1 MMPARS
7 GADPEA
13 QWPPRSPHD
22 VLLSTPKGRER
33 LRRMAERA
41 SPSPSPSK
49 RGRITPSFASRSI
62 NPRRNNADDMD
73 IDMDGDEE
81 DDEEDEEMLQLKL
94 EAIQAK
100 LKLKKLQ
107 SAKAKKASGGDANS
121 TRTESN
127 PIPDISVRRRAQ
139 SQIELSRP
147 APAPRS
153 QSQAEIQVP
162 VSPVRRAPIPQPDNS
177 PSRVRLGIDKGI
189 KAKDVSLKRAPSLRK
204 TTENSNGSQ
213 GGYLRRAHTPSLV
226 NAEQPTKQERP
237 MTFSERLA
245 AARSEEQSRQERRE
259 RIKQVRTNA
268 FELGRQEM
276 EQFKSNAQ
284 EIPDL
289 PVQPE
294 QFSHEEVMAGSQL
307 RRSNTMPSL
316 RRPTLDENRS
326 GSSLGGGSDSQASQS
341 KKVSPSEVPEEEAS
355 AFEPYSAVHLSK
367 RVIPHPVLTRNL
379 AGKKTYVIKDLL
391 KHVKAPEFQLPEI
404 EQDIVVFGILA
415 SKSDPRS
422 HKTSNNNLKEKTQ
435 TDPAK
440 GKYMVLQ
447 LVDLQWEL
455 ELFLFNSG
463 FDRYWKLTPGTLLAV
478 LNPNI
483 MPPPP
488 GRTDTGRFSLVINSG
503 QDTILEI
510 GTARDLGFC
519 KSIKK
524 DGEPCNGW
532 VNRKRTEFCEF
543 HMNLGLAK
551 HRQARQDVNAF
562 NTGLGPRRHGDG
574 NGGGRGHKNSY
585 RLHDWEGHANDP
597 KKKGGRGNFDRA
609 TGSQLFMNK
618 QSAASMLD
626 NEIIGGR
633 VADTMERGEAL
644 RRRLATEEKER
655 ELMKTLGKIGS
666 GAGKEYMQKGGT
678 GATASRNGVISTQ
691 GTLGSSF
698 PGSTT
703 EDQPRQDADAR
714 ALGLVRPKGSEPK
727 MHLSPVKR
735 KRSDNSS
742 FGSVSVS
749 GSGTGSGTGSKPALG
764 WGGGLRDKL
773 SRMKDGE
780 RLRPAT
786 SASSFSFSNPNSSS
800 VAGGDRDASGTDDAG
815 GGGRGRSGSMRS
827 PARKKTRFVTEKG
840 IREAGR
846 ESLGGELG
854 SAEGDA
860 LAKMDAKSAGSQP
873 SRQRRVVVLDDD
885 DDDDELEILR

>member
-22 VLLSTPKGRER
+22 VLLSTPGGRER

-49 RGRITPSFASRSI
+49 RSRITPILLSRSS
-62 NPRRNNADDMD
+62 NSRRNIVDDLDTDMRMD
-73 IDMDGDEE
+73 VDEAEDE

-94 EAIQAK
+94 QAIQAK

-107 SAKAKKASGGDANS
+107 SAKAKKASGGDATL

-127 PIPDISVRRRAQ
+127 PIPDISITSRA
-139 SQIELSRP
+139 
-147 APAPRS
+147 RS
-153 QSQAEIQVP
+153 QTESVRPRPTQRSRSQTEIQVP
-162 VSPVRRAPIPQPDNS
+162 VSPVRRAPVLQPDS

-189 KAKDVSLKRAPSLRK
+189 KAKDISLKRAPSLRK

-213 GGYLRRAHTPSLV
+213 GGGYLRRAHTPSFT
-226 NAEQPTKQERP
+226 NAEQSTKQERP

-245 AARSEEQSRQERRE
+245 AARTEEQSRQEKRE

-276 EQFKSNAQ
+276 EQFKSNAT
-284 EIPDL
+284 EIPDV
-289 PVQPE
+289 PIQPE
-294 QFSHEEVMAGSQL
+294 QFSHEEVMAGSRL
-307 RRSNTMPSL
+307 RRSNTVPSL
-316 RRPTLDENRS
+316 RRPTQDENRS
-326 GSSLGGGSDSQASQS
+326 ESSLGGVSDSQPSQN
-341 KKVSPSEVPEEEAS
+341 KKVSPSEVPEEETS

-379 AGKKTYVIKDLL
+379 SGKKTYVIKDLL

-415 SKSDPRS
+415 SKSEPRS
-422 HKTSNNNLKEKTQ
+422 HKTSNHNLKEKAQ

-524 DGEPCNGW
+524 DGELCNGW

-543 HMNLGLAK
+543 HMNMGLAK

-562 NTGLGPRRHGDG
+562 NTGLGPRKDRNASGS
-574 NGGGRGHKNSY
+574 GGGRGGKNSY
-585 RLHDWEGHANDP
+585 RLHDWEAHLNDP
-597 KKKGGRGNFDRA
+597 KKKSRGNYDRS
-609 TGSQLFMNK
+609 TGSQWFINK
-618 QSAASMLD
+618 PSAASMLD
-626 NEIIGGR
+626 NEIVGGH
-633 VADTMERGEAL
+633 VANTVERSEAL
-644 RRRLATEEKER
+644 RRRLVTEEKER

-678 GATASRNGVISTQ
+678 NTSKNGGTSTPGA
-691 GTLGSSF
+691 LGWGLPSD
-698 PGSTT
+698 
-703 EDQPRQDADAR
+703 EQPRQDADAKT
-714 ALGLVRPKGSEPK
+714 LGLVRPKGSELK

-742 FGSVSVS
+742 FSLGFSSSTS
-749 GSGTGSGTGSKPALG
+749 GGTASGSKPALG

-773 SRMKDGE
+773 SRMKEGE
-780 RLRPAT
+780 RLRPA
-786 SASSFSFSNPNSSS
+786 SSFANSSS
-800 VAGGDRDASGTDDAG
+800 VVDRDRDVSGTDDG
-815 GGGRGRSGSMRS
+815 GGGSGSGGNSMRP
-827 PARKKTRFVTEKG
+827 PARKKTRFVTAKG

-854 SAEGDA
+854 SADGDA
-860 LAKMDAKSAGSQP
+860 SASTDLNTVSNSGG
-873 SRQRRVVVLDDD
+873 RQRRMVVLDE